1 MAIGG
6 GKQKW
11 QNAVGFASSLVAAA
25 GVELSLYRRDRW
37 CHGIDAEELL
47 QV

>member
-11 QNAVGFASSLVAAA
+11 QNAVGFAISLAVAAR
-25 GVELSLYRRDRW
+25 VELSVYHRDRRF
-37 CHGIDAEELL
+37 HGIDGKEL
-47 QV
+47 V